1 MTGPD
6 EPTTRADFP
15 GGFLV
20 TREMLSRQTEEAKE
34 QRELFDYIR
43 RLMRLRKELD
53 PLRHGNLVNLYV
65 SSQQYA
71 YARTTERDSV
81 LVVFN
86 NDSRTAQV
94 EFDLDQVRLPR
105 GATLSDR
112 LGLSK
117 ELKVSDGRLHVSLP
131 ASFGRD
137 SPLGGSVRYWL
148 FKTFALYSR

>member
-15 GGFLV
+15 GGFPGD
-20 TREMLSRQTEEAKE
+20 TRNAFSPDGRSKE

-131 ASFGRD
+131 ARSVAILVGR
-137 SPLGGSVRYWL
+137 
-148 FKTFALYSR
+148 